1 LDEPD
6 LKNKNKLSELQRE
19 NEELRNKIK
28 FYENKSSDNI
38 NKEENKRINDEN
50 LQLIEELEELKAR
63 VFVLI

>member
-1 LDEPD
+1 MDEPD